1 MKISFTLLLLLHFT
15 FSFSQWT
22 RVQQLPPSDIFS
34 LYQANNVLYAGGV
47 NIIYFSSNNG
57 QSWDSTNSIPQ
68 LVTVDNIIVFKGELY
83 ASSFGFGVFKSPDG
97 GNTWQNIGA
106 GIDLIVSDFCEWKG
120 DLYASTL
127 GNSVFKLNPA
137 TRNNW
142 LHFNNGISNLSLNVN
157 SIAATSNSLIAGSL
171 ANGLYDYIPG
181 NSNVWEE
188 RFLLNQISP
197 TERSDDIITA
207 HDSLFLSGSTG
218 RFYLSTDQGLN
229 WSRFGNSSPSQL
241 TLLAN
246 AKQAFLA
253 ARNIFNGQTEN
264 TLFAY
269 TKKDSLAE
277 PFVVFSFVP
286 NHYSYKILTL
296 GNKLWDA
303 STNGLFFMSLSDLPG
318 ISAADDSTLL
328 IPLPLRYDSFNV
340 TLKNDKTVSVHWKTA
355 DETNIDHFEVE
366 RSVNGSTWS
375 KLVNIDPQS
384 SHDYFYTDISPQPGE
399 NYYRI
404 KAIGTDG
411 KTFYTAIKLVVIENK
426 TKFLVFPNPA
436 HDVVFVNIVNS
447 NESPVTIKIFDNKG
461 ALVKVQHEILSQGNN
476 QLPVD
481 IRSLA
486 QGIYTLSADWNNGQ
500 NTKSVRLLKE

>member
-1 MKISFTLLLLLHFT
+1 MKLSFTLLLLLNFT

-22 RVQQLPPSDIFS
+22 RVQQLPASDIFS
-34 LYQANNVLYAGGV
+34 LYQSNNVLYAGGV

-83 ASSFGFGVFKSPDG
+83 ASSFGFGVSKSADG
-97 GNTWQNIGA
+97 GNTWQNINA

-142 LHFNNGISNLSLNVN
+142 LHFNSGLSNLSLNVN

-171 ANGLYDYIPG
+171 ANGLYDYMSG
-181 NSNVWEE
+181 NSTIWEE
-188 RFLLNQISP
+188 RFFLNQISP
-197 TERSDDIITA
+197 AERSDDIITA

-229 WSRFGNSSPSQL
+229 WTRFGNSSPSQL

-253 ARNIFNGQTEN
+253 ARNIFDGQNEN

-269 TKKDSLAE
+269 TKKDSLAN

-286 NHYSYKILTL
+286 DHFSYKILTF

-303 STNGLFFMSLSDLPG
+303 STNGLFFMSLSGLPG
-318 ISAADDSTLL
+318 ITPSDDALL
-328 IPLPLRYDSFNV
+328 IPLPLRYISFNAE
-340 TLKNDKTVSVHWKTA
+340 LNNDKTVSLQWKTA
-355 DETNIDHFEVE
+355 DETAIDHFEVE
-366 RSVNGSTWS
+366 TSPGGSTWS
-375 KLVNIDPQS
+375 KLANIVPQS
-384 SHDYFYTDISPQPGE
+384 SHEYFFIDLSPQSGE

-404 KAIGTDG
+404 KAVGTDG
-411 KTFYTAIKLVVIENK
+411 KIFYTAIKLVVLGNK
-426 TKFLVFPNPA
+426 IQFLLFPNPA
-436 HDVVFVNIVNS
+436 HDVVFINIVNHR
-447 NESPVTIKIFDNKG
+447 ESLVTIRIFDSKA
-461 ALVKVQHEILSQGNN
+461 ALVKLQQASVLQGNN
-476 QLPVD
+476 QLRVD
-481 IRSLA
+481 IGSLA
-486 QGIYTLSADWNNGQ
+486 NGIYTLSADWNEGQ
-500 NTKSVRLLKE
+500 TKESVRILKQ